1 MTTRRSP
8 VALTSTHQ
16 DLVAAGAVMGKI
28 GGWLVPLRLADHGD
42 EIEAVRERVGVVEQS
57 HLSKLRLHGTDSPAV
72 LGRLGTYPP
81 VGRASK
87 AAIATPGGDVEV
99 EVAHLADG
107 EAWVTAP
114 AGCRDDLRQ
123 TVEALAQDAA
133 VFDVTS
139 SFASFRLVGPLA
151 GHVISSLADLD
162 IRPSALPDGACAQT
176 MLAEVYALIVR
187 SDLGALPSYRLF
199 FGREY
204 GLYMWESVAEA
215 GRGRGMAIVGTEAL
229 AALEE
234 CR

>member
-16 DLVAAGAVMGKI
+16 DLVAAGAVMGEI
-28 GGWLVPLRLADHGD
+28 GGWLVPLRLADQRA

-72 LGRLGTYPP
+72 LGRLGTHPP

-123 TVEALAQDAA
+123 AVEALAQDAA

-139 SFASFRLVGPLA
+139 CFASFRLVGPLA

-162 IRPSALPDGACAQT
+162 IRHSALPDGACAQT

-187 SDLGALPSYRLF
+187 SDLGVLPSYRLF